1 MIAHVTRINDSVSKP
16 DPYTGTV
23 IQVIEIN
30 VDTTAEIPVRLPE
43 CCNNLGVRH
52 VNIEMRLEVFVSVL

>member
-30 VDTTAEIPVRLPE
+30 VDTTA
-43 CCNNLGVRH
+43 
-52 VNIEMRLEVFVSVL
+52 